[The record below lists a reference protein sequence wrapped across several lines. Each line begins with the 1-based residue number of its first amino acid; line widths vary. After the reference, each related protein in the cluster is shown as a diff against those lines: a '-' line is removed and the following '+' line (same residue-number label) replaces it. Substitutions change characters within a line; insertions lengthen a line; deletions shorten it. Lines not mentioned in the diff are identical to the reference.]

1 MKTEQASVFD
11 VGRVRGCV
19 LDADLL
25 SPRISLINAW
35 VALLMYRDARNT
47 DGHVCF
53 AIHSSKQ
60 EWAERRKN

>member
-1 MKTEQASVFD
+1 
-11 VGRVRGCV
+11 
-19 LDADLL
+19 
-25 SPRISLINAW
+25 
-35 VALLMYRDARNT
+35 MYRDARNT